1 MADKSQKISTVTRKA
16 LDLAGV
22 KASTERLAPL
32 GPDELEIA
40 RLARRKASPVE
51 GDTVAEDNGGG
62 VRLIVGLRRRAVGVD
77 DDATYF
83 RLKMALVRGLRRRFK
98 RAQIEVDEADG
109 LADAKESFNVLAEP
123 PDAAMLEQDNVIVA
137 RVLRWR
143 RWDNTSR

>member
-1 MADKSQKISTVTRKA
+1 MPGKSPKVSAVTRKA

-22 KASTERLAPL
+22 KASAEHLAPL

-40 RLARRKASPVE
+40 RLGRRKASPVE
-51 GDTVAEDNGGG
+51 GDHVAEDSGGG
-62 VRLIVGLRRRAVGVD
+62 VRLIVGLRRRGVD
-77 DDATYF
+77 VDEDATYF

-109 LADAKESFNVLAEP
+109 LAEGNESFNVLAEP
-123 PDAAMLEQDNVIVA
+123 PDAATLEQANVIVA

-143 RWDNTSR
+143 RWDTSAR